1 MKLTA
6 KQKKSIR
13 SAHVAP
19 MRSSK
24 THQPVKNQYKIYIEG
39 GVLFQ
44 SYNVIIAAKMDNGAV
59 FLDANY
65 WNYSRTTGKY
75 RNKFLGEYIEYTR
88 EQIKNGTYKLTN
100 LN

>member
-6 KQKKSIR
+6 KQKRNIKAVGVSPMYSKR
-13 SAHVAP
+13 SGRAVA
-19 MRSSK
+19 
-24 THQPVKNQYKIYIEG
+24 NQYKIYIDG

-44 SYNVIIAAKMDNGAV
+44 SYNVIIAAKMNDGGV
-59 FLDANY
+59 YLDANY

-75 RNKFLGEYIEYTR
+75 RNQFLNEYIEYTR
-88 EQIKNGTYKLTN
+88 EQIKNGNYKLTN

>member
-6 KQKKSIR
+6 KQKRNIKEIGVFPMISKR
-13 SAHVAP
+13 SGRAVA
-19 MRSSK
+19 
-24 THQPVKNQYKIYIEG
+24 NQYKIYIDG

-44 SYNVIIAAKMDNGAV
+44 SYNVIIAAKMDDGGV
-59 FLDANY
+59 YLDANY
-65 WNYSRTTGKY
+65 WDYSRTTGKY
-75 RNKFLGEYIEYTR
+75 RNQFLNEYIEYTR